1 MISIF
6 EAEDTDNQ
14 ATNGKMSIDRLR
26 QVLGSQE
33 DIAPRAP
40 VSAAAPKLETT
51 PVARPAE
58 SPSTD
63 GNGVSSVSRP
73 PAAPIPNF
81 AFRAEPAI
89 SAEFQRFSEQFTRS
103 FLEAL
108 GRAVSDIHELVVEDR
123 RKVEAACNFISGA
136 SRDMEAL
143 RAQVAS
149 LSERFGVS
157 ASAQHETSVRLGKAE
172 EALSAVSGV
181 NESLQEL
188 RQAFGERLD
197 VQADAIRTLHGA
209 VEEREGHFEKLFAVF
224 RALQDVAGSVSVSEK
239 SLGKP

>member
-1 MISIF
+1 MLSIF
-6 EAEDTDNQ
+6 EAEDGVKQ
-14 ATNGKMSIDRLR
+14 VTNGKLSTGRLR
-26 QVLGSQE
+26 ELLGPQNE
-33 DIAPRAP
+33 RAFREP
-40 VSAAAPKLETT
+40 VSATAPVLETT
-51 PVARPAE
+51 PVGRPSD
-58 SPSTD
+58 SPSRD
-63 GNGVSSVSRP
+63 DNGVACVSPP
-73 PAAPIPNF
+73 PAAPIPSF
-81 AFRAEPAI
+81 AFQAEPAI

-123 RKVEAACNFISGA
+123 RKVEVACNFISGA

-149 LSERFGVS
+149 LSERFVVS
-157 ASAQHETSVRLGKAE
+157 AIAQQETSVRLGKTE

-188 RQAFGERLD
+188 KQAFGKRLD

-209 VEEREGHFEKLFAVF
+209 VEEREGHFEKLFAAF
-224 RALQDVAGSVSVSEK
+224 QALQDVAVSVSVSEK
-239 SLGKP
+239 SLGNL